1 MMKEMNEVINHWMK
15 EMDIH
20 NNQTAT
26 VYRLI
31 VPAHSSYNIE
41 EMATPDEYF
50 REGNVVITNEQIYNN
65 LYEQFESLY
74 TDFYNSLD
82 ECEKKLP
89 LSDEIYKDLWDD
101 FNGELADYIRTYEP
115 EEEDIPDY
123 MFE

>member
-1 MMKEMNEVINHWMK
+1 MMKEMNEIISYWMK
-15 EMDIH
+15 EMGIR

-26 VYRLI
+26 VYRSI
-31 VPAHSSYNIE
+31 VPAHSSYNIW

-50 REGNVVITNEQIYNN
+50 REESVIITNEQIYNN

-82 ECEKKLP
+82 EVEKKLP

-115 EEEDIPDY
+115 EEEDVPDY
-123 MFE
+123 IFE

>member
-20 NNQTAT
+20 NNQVTT

-31 VPAHSSYNIE
+31 VPTHSSYNIG

-82 ECEKKLP
+82 EAEKELP

-101 FNGELADYIRTYEP
+101 FNGELADYIKTYEP
-115 EEEDIPDY
+115 EKEDIPDY

>member
-15 EMDIH
+15 EMDIY

-26 VYRLI
+26 VYKSI
-31 VPAHSSYNIE
+31 IPVYSSYDDYKLASQDDYYREENI
-41 EMATPDEYF
+41 T
-50 REGNVVITNEQIYNN
+50 IINEQIYSS

-115 EEEDIPDY
+115 EEEDFPAY